1 MLEKNRLRAV
11 RGILLV
17 LFFRL
22 FLLFF
27 FFFPFS
33 PSIDRRWSK
42 SIADNR
48 FWQYCPVAGGPRTGN
63 LADRYV
69 PPDTGGTNR
78 YGKPS
83 LQFRSVPPDT
93 GGTYRSSKL
102 PVHELPATGRYRQK
116 SIVGG
121 RLREKLTVGGRL
133 REKKERRRRGKEEK
147 RTRGE
152 KGKKEIPS
160 VILAHGSPAH
170 CHRPRAIAALACFFS
185 HTRRPNVAGAPR
197 ATRAPLLVRTGYSFS
212 PMLP

>member
-27 FFFPFS
+27 FFPFS
-33 PSIDRRWSK
+33 PSIDRRRPK

-69 PPDTGGTNR
+69 PPDTSG
-78 YGKPS
+78 

-102 PVHELPATGRYRQK
+102 PVHGLPATGRYRQK

-160 VILAHGSPAH
+160 VILAHGSPAR

-197 ATRAPLLVRTGYSFS
+197 ATRAPLLVRTGKSN
-212 PMLP
+212 LGI